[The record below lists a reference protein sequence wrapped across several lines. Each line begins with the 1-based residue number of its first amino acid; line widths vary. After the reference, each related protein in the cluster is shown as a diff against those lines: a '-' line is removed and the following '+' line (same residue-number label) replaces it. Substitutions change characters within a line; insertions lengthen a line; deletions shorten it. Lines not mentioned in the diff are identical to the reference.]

1 MTKLFL
7 IALILFSLISLPSL
21 SDDNEKKGSVEDYFE
36 NDALYIL
43 SSHSNKNFLLEGYYF
58 VW

>member
-7 IALILFSLISLPSL
+7 VTLILFSLISLPSL
-21 SDDNEKKGSVEDYFE
+21 SDDKEKNGSVKDYFE

-43 SSHSNKNFLLEGYYF
+43 SSNSNKHYLLEGYYF

>member
-21 SDDNEKKGSVEDYFE
+21 SDGKENKGSVKDYFE
-36 NDALYIL
+36 TDALYIL
-43 SSHSNKNFLLEGYYF
+43 SSNSNKNFLLEGYYF

>member
-21 SDDNEKKGSVEDYFE
+21 SDGKENKGSVKDYFE
-36 NDALYIL
+36 TDALYIL
-43 SSHSNKNFLLEGYYF
+43 IQIQIKISY
-58 VW
+58 

>member
-7 IALILFSLISLPSL
+7 IILILFSLISLPSL
-21 SDDNEKKGSVEDYFE
+21 SDDKEKKGSVKDYFE

-43 SSHSNKNFLLEGYYF
+43 SSNSNKISY
-58 VW
+58 